1 MDTKNNL
8 IQIPF
13 QQRLKKRINLVL
25 QKKNLVISLLLGGII
40 LAAAVSFILPKKYKS
55 TSQIYFKY
63 NSVNSSYLSDNGSL
77 TNEIQYLNSDNFQE
91 NVIGSLTNKGI
102 HINQDELTSSVEIV
116 ENGGASSID
125 VNVISDEGEKSAEI
139 SNTISEKFSEK
150 NILANRSA
158 LLSTLKEI
166 NERDKSL
173 QEDIRRSIA
182 SQQTSTT
189 VLNVQ
194 QEQVISRISEFES
207 ELESI
212 ELDNNFYSV
221 RLQNLQNVLER
232 DFPSVSSNILL
243 FNDTKLN
250 ESKVRL
256 ERLETKNNLSMISQK
271 LGNFPI
277 EYPWEGIY
285 NLSNLQSVRN
295 DLLNNI
301 ENFIDKIASENNI
314 SNKSFLKDLSKELLE
329 NQIKVNSI
337 DFTKSII
344 FGIMTDLED
353 QFNRIP
359 FNFIEVAREARTKK
373 FNNTLAIKLKTK
385 AQKLK
390 DRENDFFAEIDRVIT
405 AEVPQTYFS
414 PNTSLNIIIGALIG
428 LIIGL
433 FLAFSQNS
441 TQIELIKTQ
450 EDLEESGFKIIAKI
464 PSIPSGSSLLFDA
477 LNETEQRELDPKIIE
492 SFSNIETFLKYGS
505 LDKPLKTIM
514 VTSGQ
519 DSEGKSLIA
528 SNVALALANSD
539 HKVLLVDA
547 DLKNPQLNK
556 FFRIKSTPSL
566 AHYLFRKKELNEIIR
581 KTHNKNL
588 DLITCIEFPQNPS
601 VIITSERMKNFM
613 SIVKNHYDYIVYDTS
628 SLCSLKETAE
638 IAGEIDDVILVVR
651 ANKTKLTEILTAKSI
666 LEENNITGYN
676 VVLNDVS
683 T

>member
-139 SNTISEKFSEK
+139 SNTISEKFSER

-173 QEDIRRSIA
+173 QEDIRRNIA
-182 SQQTSTT
+182 NQQTSTT

-221 RLQNLQNVLER
+221 RLQNLQNVLES
-232 DFPSVSSNILL
+232 DFSSISSNILL

-277 EYPWEGIY
+277 EYPWEG
-285 NLSNLQSVRN
+285 
-295 DLLNNI
+295 
-301 ENFIDKIASENNI
+301 
-314 SNKSFLKDLSKELLE
+314 
-329 NQIKVNSI
+329 
-337 DFTKSII
+337 FT
-344 FGIMTDLED
+344 T
-353 QFNRIP
+353 
-359 FNFIEVAREARTKK
+359 
-373 FNNTLAIKLKTK
+373 
-385 AQKLK
+385 
-390 DRENDFFAEIDRVIT
+390 
-405 AEVPQTYFS
+405 
-414 PNTSLNIIIGALIG
+414 
-428 LIIGL
+428 
-433 FLAFSQNS
+433 
-441 TQIELIKTQ
+441 
-450 EDLEESGFKIIAKI
+450 
-464 PSIPSGSSLLFDA
+464 
-477 LNETEQRELDPKIIE
+477 
-492 SFSNIETFLKYGS
+492 
-505 LDKPLKTIM
+505 
-514 VTSGQ
+514 
-519 DSEGKSLIA
+519 
-528 SNVALALANSD
+528 
-539 HKVLLVDA
+539 
-547 DLKNPQLNK
+547 
-556 FFRIKSTPSL
+556 
-566 AHYLFRKKELNEIIR
+566 
-581 KTHNKNL
+581 
-588 DLITCIEFPQNPS
+588 
-601 VIITSERMKNFM
+601 
-613 SIVKNHYDYIVYDTS
+613 
-628 SLCSLKETAE
+628 
-638 IAGEIDDVILVVR
+638 
-651 ANKTKLTEILTAKSI
+651 
-666 LEENNITGYN
+666 
-676 VVLNDVS
+676 
-683 T
+683 